1 MVLVH
6 PGLKVWFVKYVVC
19 HSSNILN
26 YVQTV
31 LCNMFLGQILQSLFT
46 LYQAIY
52 IRCDPERWVCCTA
65 VMTRGGR
72 DLTKDQTEETKE
84 ELGLTRSTELARTS

>member
-6 PGLKVWFVKYVVC
+6 PGPKVWLVKYVVC

-26 YVQTV
+26 YVQTL
-31 LCNMFLGQILQSLFT
+31 LCNVFLGQILQSLFT
-46 LYQAIY
+46 LHQAIY
-52 IRCDPERWVCCTA
+52 IRCDPERWVRCTA

-72 DLTKDQTEETKE
+72 DLRKDGREETKE
-84 ELGLTRSTELARTS
+84 ELELIRSTELARTS